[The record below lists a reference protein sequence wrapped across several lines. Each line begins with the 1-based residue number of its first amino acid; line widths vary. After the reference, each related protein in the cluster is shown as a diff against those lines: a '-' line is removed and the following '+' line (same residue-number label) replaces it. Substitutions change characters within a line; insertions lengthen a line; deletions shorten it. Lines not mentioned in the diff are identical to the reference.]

1 MMIVTTRYAEDKL
14 NTVTGKLA
22 AAPLGWV
29 AVHFKPSS
37 EDPDQKDEVRL
48 QLVVNSL
55 KPLLPEDLHVQLYFL
70 EGGDIVLLSR
80 EVKVDDLKNALR
92 HLCEIFPRDG
102 DTPHTTKIY
111 DFSVH
116 FDLFKAF
123 VTEQHG
129 LYKERL
135 AAEQAKPEDKKPRKI
150 SVDPAYAQN
159 MLAQRA
165 TREGLHIMLV
175 EDDPFTLQLVHNVLS
190 EHTIIR
196 AMDGFDA
203 VESYMLNA
211 PNIVFLDIG
220 LPTLTGHEVLAK
232 ILEFD
237 PDAYVVMLSGNS
249 YMEDVAK
256 AMKNGAK
263 GFVAKPF
270 PKEKLVNYVNIY
282 ASKQDI

>member
-1 MMIVTTRYAEDKL
+1 MIVTTRYAEDKL
-14 NTVTGKLA
+14 KTVTSKLA
-22 AAPLGWV
+22 ANPLGYV
-29 AVHFKPSS
+29 AVRFNPSS
-37 EDPDQKDEVRL
+37 EDPDQKEEVRL

-55 KPLLPEDLHVQLYFL
+55 KPIMPEEATVQLYFL
-70 EGGDIVLLSR
+70 HGGDIILITR
-80 EVKVDDLKNALR
+80 EVKLETLKIALQ
-92 HLCEIFPRDG
+92 HLSEIFPRAEDS
-102 DTPHTTKIY
+102 PHLTQIY

-116 FDLFKAF
+116 FEKFQTF
-123 VTEQHG
+123 VAEQFT

-135 AAEQAKPEDKKPRKI
+135 AAESAKPEENKNRVI

-159 MLAQRA
+159 MLTQRA
-165 TREGLHIMLV
+165 HREGLHIMLV
-175 EDDPFTLQLVHNVLS
+175 EDDAFTLQLVHNVLS

-237 PDAYVVMLSGNS
+237 PNAFIVMLSGNS
-249 YMEDVAK
+249 FMEDVAK

-270 PKEKLVNYVNIY
+270 PKEKLINYVDIY
-282 ASKQDI
+282 KSKHV